1 MCPAVRLGCCKVKRW
16 KLCRSWVSLSLI
28 NIPTR
33 YSVLLRRH
41 DGLVEWQ
48 GDKLTQRMFET
59 LLETKKVVLVRDQ
72 AGGSYPEGIEEK

>member
-1 MCPAVRLGCCKVKRW
+1 
-16 KLCRSWVSLSLI
+16 
-28 NIPTR
+28 
-33 YSVLLRRH
+33 VLLRRH